1 LFDDLGSILFYDLY
15 TGKIMALFFARNECL
30 EGYFNVME
38 QIITQYG
45 LPVSIYCDRHTI
57 FISPKDGKLSIEEQ
71 LQGKQEN
78 LTQFGRAM
86 EELGINV
93 IPANSPQAKGRIE
106 RLWETLQSRLPVEFK
121 IAGINTMEAANAFLS
136 QFMERHN
143 NRFAVQPENPVGAFR
158 PMDKGVDLDTI
169 LCIKEERV
177 IIEGGAFSYRGKYYQ
192 LVTKS
197 KDVAVLP
204 KARIT
209 VLDHPKRGIR
219 AMYKGEVF
227 ETIMLEERPKKSA
240 PKSKPSKK
248 ERVYSKPSASHP
260 WRKGFRKNPSSFMR
274 KLTAKS

>member
-1 LFDDLGSILFYDLY
+1 
-15 TGKIMALFFARNECL
+15 
-30 EGYFNVME
+30 ME

-143 NRFAVQPENPVGAFR
+143 NRFAVQPENPVGCFLQNRIGQSCNKNSPLLQVAF
-158 PMDKGVDLDTI
+158 PKI
-169 LCIKEERV
+169 
-177 IIEGGAFSYRGKYYQ
+177 ARGSLRNIY
-192 LVTKS
+192 
-197 KDVAVLP
+197 P
-204 KARIT
+204 
-209 VLDHPKRGIR
+209 
-219 AMYKGEVF
+219 
-227 ETIMLEERPKKSA
+227 
-240 PKSKPSKK
+240 
-248 ERVYSKPSASHP
+248 
-260 WRKGFRKNPSSFMR
+260 
-274 KLTAKS
+274 